1 MQPWR
6 KNNAPDSIPVARP
19 GPRSCVVGGHLSTE
33 RRTIA
38 GRQGSGGKSSKEQ
51 ASVAFTVL
59 RLPAPL
65 DFMGMQ
71 YGAIKTRAH
80 RDRPVPPPPLRL
92 LPLRSSLDPPLD
104 SPPRQ
109 SWGNRER
116 GHPRIPTNPPPR
128 ATLCTRLNSE
138 PLDPLQDDSSLRRRP
153 PPRACYYLYYC

>member
-80 RDRPVPPPPLRL
+80 RDRPVPPPRPATPPASI
-92 LPLRSSLDPPLD
+92 LPRPAA
-104 SPPRQ
+104 RQ
-109 SWGNRER
+109 SAKAIVGKS
-116 GHPRIPTNPPPR
+116 GTR
-128 ATLCTRLNSE
+128 AST
-138 PLDPLQDDSSLRRRP
+138 DPDESS
-153 PPRACYYLYYC
+153 ASSHVVHEA